1 MIAFHRMVRT
11 REAMLAEG
19 DFSLTEGETSKAC
32 ENSEN
37 IFQQKPR
44 GWHETALHSYCIYQ
58 VAFQ

>member
-1 MIAFHRMVRT
+1 MVRT

-19 DFSLTEGETSKAC
+19 DFSLTEGETSKAR

-37 IFQQKPR
+37 VFQQKLG